1 MTKSRSPRIW
11 FQVWRGCLGKRPVH
25 RCATK
30 HVHSL
35 EYGCHVGSCSLL
47 LAAATG
53 GGGAMWQRWDQNHYL
68 VSCRYWVLYNYM
80 YTKKDDPAIVHLGLM
95 YCSLNVP
102 FALHPFSKYFPAAEE
117 RLADTFLPSSFARL
131 QLDADRVAAFLPI

>member
-1 MTKSRSPRIW
+1 M
-11 FQVWRGCLGKRPVH
+11 H

-47 LAAATG
+47 LLLLLEVEVRCGSDGIKTIT
-53 GGGAMWQRWDQNHYL
+53 YL
-68 VSCRYWVLYNYM
+68 VSCSYWVLYNYM
-80 YTKKDDPAIVHLGLM
+80 YTKKDDPAIVHLGLL

-131 QLDADRVAAFLPI
+131 QLDADRFAAFQPNLTYTSSLHPEG

>member
-1 MTKSRSPRIW
+1 M
-11 FQVWRGCLGKRPVH
+11 H

-47 LAAATG
+47 LLLLLEVEVRCGSDGIKTIT
-53 GGGAMWQRWDQNHYL
+53 YL
-68 VSCRYWVLYNYM
+68 VSCSYWVLYNYNYM
-80 YTKKDDPAIVHLGLM
+80 YTKKDDPAIAHLGLL

-131 QLDADRVAAFLPI
+131 QLDADRFAAFQPNLTYTSSLHPEG